1 MVNVVV
7 KFIDKMFLDYHHK
20 IVDTTCHI
28 TCGSILKYIH
38 LVNTKITFKI
48 IIALIVFRID
58 GCSISGG
65 WGVWLARL
73 YIYGAHIY
81 CVLLRQMATLLLA
94 GISKIL
100 SNEML

>member
-1 MVNVVV
+1 MCMVNVVV

-28 TCGSILKYIH
+28 TCASILKYIH

-65 WGVWLARL
+65 VGGVAGAF
-73 YIYGAHIY
+73 IYLWRAH
-81 CVLLRQMATLLLA
+81 LLCTFAPNGHLIVGRH
-94 GISKIL
+94 IENFI
-100 SNEML
+100 